1 MSKKLFKPV
10 CGQTYRNKNGMDYLC
25 LESYADEAVF
35 VNTTSR
41 WEFSA
46 HNIRRDE
53 DGRIEW
59 DYSTRG
65 RFLSGTE
72 N

>member
-1 MSKKLFKPV
+1 
-10 CGQTYRNKNGMDYLC
+10 MDYLC

-35 VNTTSR
+35 VNTVSR

-59 DYSTRG
+59 DYSTGG